1 MIGSGKVLYHMTYI
15 DDLVRGLLLC
25 GRKPEALGEVFTIAG
40 EEYTTIRE
48 LVNLIACVLGK
59 PNPKFRIPFY
69 PVFLAAIICDS
80 FCRPFGLTPPIYS
93 RRVEFFHKDRSF
105 SFEKAKRLLGYQP
118 QVGLQEGLLMTANWY
133 KSNRMV

>member
-80 FCRPFGLTPPIYS
+80 FCRPFGLTPPFTLGEWS
-93 RRVEFFHKDRSF
+93 FFTKTVLFPLKRRRGFWAISLK
-105 SFEKAKRLLGYQP
+105 
-118 QVGLQEGLLMTANWY
+118 
-133 KSNRMV
+133 